1 MTRSGAWLLLPF
13 PVLSLGYLFAVRAG
27 TLEPRYAPLIVLA
40 ALPAAALV
48 TGVLGLRAAAAG
60 EGGWQIGVV
69 VLAVVELVWAV
80 LALAMV
86 GFAIAWRSG

>member
-1 MTRSGAWLLLPF
+1 MTRLGAWLLLPF
-13 PVLSLGYLFAVRAG
+13 PVLSVGYLFAIRTG
-27 TLEPRYAPLIVLA
+27 TLEPRCAPLIVLA

-48 TGVLGLRAAAAG
+48 GGVLGLRAAPAG
-60 EGGWQIGVV
+60 AGGWQVGVI
-69 VLAVVELVWAV
+69 AVAALELLWAV